1 VLVADST
8 SVDLFKVLA
17 AALAMRP
24 ERKAVVAEAGSFPTD
39 LYLLEGLTD
48 LLGGYE
54 RRLVND
60 EAALHNALDDDAAA
74 VLLNHVDYRTGRLRD
89 MAARTKLAHHRGVLT
104 VWDLCHSAGA
114 LPVCLNECE
123 ADFALGCTY
132 KYLNGGP
139 GSPRWRTVGPN
150 V

>member
-54 RRLVND
+54 RRLVNRRAQRED
-60 EAALHNALDDDAAA
+60 CC
-74 VLLNHVDYRTGRLRD
+74 LLPVCRPLT
-89 MAARTKLAHHRGVLT
+89 GVLT
-104 VWDLCHSAGA
+104 GNDRPDGSDEEAGDRGITLDA
-114 LPVCLNECE
+114 TVTAP
-123 ADFALGCTY
+123 GC
-132 KYLNGGP
+132 GRSWPIP
-139 GSPRWRTVGPN
+139 G
-150 V
+150 